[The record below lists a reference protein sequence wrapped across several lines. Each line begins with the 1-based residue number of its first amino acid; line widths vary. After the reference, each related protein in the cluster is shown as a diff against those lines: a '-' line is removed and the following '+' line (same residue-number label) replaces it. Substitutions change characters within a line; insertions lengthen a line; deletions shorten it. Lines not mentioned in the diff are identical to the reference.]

1 MKLKEKVNYFSS
13 YGQRNH
19 IPLGRY
25 GGTGQGPEDRI
36 GSGGG
41 NGMKRGN
48 MNSNSISNVKQ
59 LGGEYGGLVNTS
71 VDENYKSPD
80 ALKLL
85 KRGK

>member
-1 MKLKEKVNYFSS
+1 
-13 YGQRNH
+13 
-19 IPLGRY
+19 
-25 GGTGQGPEDRI
+25 
-36 GSGGG
+36 
-41 NGMKRGN
+41 MKRGN